1 LKKRISQITM
11 LLIAVALILSSSLL
25 RVSALEASD
34 TNKSALAIN
43 SVSALKIDTFDNN
56 GINNSITLSI
66 DEIYAMPKTTIYSDL
81 NCYGRLIASGIWG
94 GVSLQVL
101 LPQAGY
107 TMQTANLQFY
117 ASDGYTTTL
126 TFSNDTSQDVIVAYE
141 LDGTL
146 LPEILRLVIPNA
158 NGEAWISRITSIS
171 INNPTYVSS
180 PNPGAASIITN
191 RPTPEPTIPSQ
202 PSSTPQPRAQPT
214 TQPTASPPTNQPDQ
228 IQNASSSIPPKGYD
242 YTIITGTFAA
252 ITAVV
257 LGYLFYKR
265 RK

>member
-1 LKKRISQITM
+1 M
-11 LLIAVALILSSSLL
+11 LLIAVALTLSSSLL
-25 RVSALEASD
+25 RASALEASD
-34 TNKSALAIN
+34 TNKSASAIN
-43 SVSALKIDTFDNN
+43 STSALKIDTFDSN

-66 DEIYAMPKTTIYSDL
+66 DEIYAMPKTTVYSDL
-81 NCYGRLIASGIWG
+81 NCYGRLIASGMWG

-101 LPQAGY
+101 LAETGY
-107 TMQTANLQFY
+107 TTQTANLQFY

-141 LDGTL
+141 LEGSL

-171 INNPTYVSS
+171 INNPVYVSS
-180 PNPGAASIITN
+180 PNPAAASIITN
-191 RPTPEPTIPSQ
+191 RPTLEQTVPSQ
-202 PSSTPQPRAQPT
+202 PTPTPQPRAQPT
-214 TQPTASPPTNQPDQ
+214 TQPTTQPPSKQPDQ
-228 IQNASSSIPPKGYD
+228 IQNNSSSIPPKGYD
-242 YTIITGTFAA
+242 STVITGTFVA
-252 ITAVV
+252 IVAVV